1 MSKGPGKTQRALAAL
16 IEANPGGAWP
26 FEDLAERI
34 YGTAL
39 FTRAQKS
46 AIGRAL
52 KTMRLPGTWAI
63 WQASFNN
70 DRRFWLAV
78 RPLPPRELAQGRR
91 PALGPCALPAGRRHL
106 QMDGRG
112 EAPRQRKSAHE
123 RNVREL

>member
-70 DRRFWLAV
+70 DRRFWLFDPCRLESWRKVAG
-78 RPLPPRELAQGRR
+78 PRWGTSSRAAASSTGRKR
-91 PALGPCALPAGRRHL
+91 RSAAPAKKRA
-106 QMDGRG
+106 
-112 EAPRQRKSAHE
+112 
-123 RNVREL
+123 